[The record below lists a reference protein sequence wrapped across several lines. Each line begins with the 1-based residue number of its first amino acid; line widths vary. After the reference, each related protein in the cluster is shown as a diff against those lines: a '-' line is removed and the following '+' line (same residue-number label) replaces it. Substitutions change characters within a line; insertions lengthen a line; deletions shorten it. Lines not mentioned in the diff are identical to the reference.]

1 MNKLTSKDVL
11 SMIKIINNMYQ
22 YSYNFEDKDALRQ
35 TINTWLF
42 CLEDYPREVVAY
54 AFKKAIKSSKKAPV
68 PADIIEQIQLL
79 QDAQGKSTQDLW
91 AELDKAIYD
100 TAVLAGRFDYTAI
113 PLGETKTQGE
123 IAYEQFQ
130 ELFNNLDPLIKSYL
144 VTPQQLLALTELEDL
159 SFEKGR
165 FFKYI
170 PELKT
175 RKKAVESTRPEILE
189 MLNQVDNAV
198 KSLNDTKKLGFSTQN
213 DEKRDESEN

>member
-1 MNKLTSKDVL
+1 MRKLTKKDVVIML
-11 SMIKIINNMYQ
+11 KLILDNYNKPMPDRETFDAKINLV
-22 YSYNFEDKDALRQ
+22 YSR
-35 TINTWLF
+35 
-42 CLEDYPREVVAY
+42 LEKYPYEVVNE
-54 AFKKAIKSSKKAPV
+54 AFGRCLDSCKYNISI
-68 PADIIEQIQLL
+68 ADIIEQIQLL

-91 AELDKAIYD
+91 AELDRAIYD

-113 PLGETKTQGE
+113 PIGETKTQGE

-175 RKKAVESTRPEILE
+175 RKKAVESTRPEILD

-198 KSLNDTKKLGFSTQN
+198 KSLNDTKKLGFGTQN